1 MIQSNWQ
8 SSGKPQQKSKK
19 TPRKHQAWLAAHK
32 LLVERLRKGI
42 NCESSDSGAFLIANQ
57 LVSTI

>member
-8 SSGKPQQKSKK
+8 SSGRPQQKSKK

-42 NCESSDSGAFLIANQ
+42 NCESSNSGAFFN
-57 LVSTI
+57 S